1 MSRRPQKPNRR
12 ASSPQASAS
21 SPREFRLPENTTP
34 ALPAVEDFAGLD
46 MPAALLKTLTAQGVT
61 TPFPIQAAT
70 LPNSLA
76 GRDLLGRGRTGS
88 GKTLAFGLALLART
102 AGLRAEPKAPLALV
116 LVPTRELAQQ
126 VTDALTPYATAVNLR
141 LATVVGGLSITKQ
154 AGTLRRGAEVVVAT
168 PGRLN
173 DLVERGDCVLDQV
186 RITVLDEADQMTDMG
201 FLPQI
206 TKLIQHVRPDG
217 QRMLFSATL
226 DRNIDRLVQ
235 RFLTDPVVHSV
246 DPSAGAV
253 TTMEHHVLHVQ
264 DETDKKAVT
273 TRIAARDGRVI
284 LFLDTKRSADRLA
297 KRLLAVG
304 VRAAALHGGRSQPQR
319 NRTLEQFKNG
329 QVTALVATNVAAR
342 GIHVDDLDLV
352 VNVDPPTDHKD
363 YLHRGGRT
371 ARAGGSGSVV
381 TLVLPDQKRDVTRLM
396 SDAGIRPRTARITSS
411 DAELTTITGA
421 REPSGVAVTIE
432 VPSRRRRPARR
443 PAPSAAGAP
452 ADAAETAAGQYG
464 DRCGSPYGE
473 PGLDRRAAAGTT
485 ASDSTSASGGR
496 GAARRA
502 GSGGA
507 TGGAVGAGGRSA
519 DRQSAAGA
527 ATRAASG
534 KVARGSGRRTAAGGA
549 TGGAAGTGGRGSGSR
564 GGRRAPP
571 RDALPLNAAGGHL
584 TTVAGRADTCA
595 GSAPVTVAGVG
606 RICRS
611 DVVFG
616 PGTELLGPPGRPG
629 RVLSR

>member
-12 ASSPQASAS
+12 ASSPPPSAS
-21 SPREFRLPENTTP
+21 SPREFRLPQSTTP

-46 MPAALLKTLTAQGVT
+46 MPAGLLKTLTAQGVT

-154 AGTLRRGAEVVVAT
+154 AGALRRGAEVLVAT

-173 DLVERGDCVLDQV
+173 DLVARGDCALGDV

-206 TKLIQHVRPDG
+206 TKLIQQVRPDG

-235 RFLTDPVVHSV
+235 KFLTDPVVHSV

-253 TTMEHHVLHVQ
+253 TTMEHHVLHVL

-284 LFLDTKRSADRLA
+284 LFLDTKRSADRLT

-319 NRTLEQFKNG
+319 NRTLEQFKSG

-342 GIHVDDLDLV
+342 GIHIDDLDLV

-381 TLVLPDQKRDVTRLM
+381 TLVLPAQKRDVTRLM

-411 DAELTTITGA
+411 DAELATITGA
-421 REPSGVAVTIE
+421 REPSGVPVTIE
-432 VPSRRRRPARR
+432 VPQPATPTASRADQKTGTKPGRRSGRRRRNGGGPG
-443 PAPSAAGAP
+443 AATGA
-452 ADAAETAAGQYG
+452 ATRTESQ
-464 DRCGSPYGE
+464 GS
-473 PGLDRRAAAGTT
+473 DRRAAAKAT
-485 ASDSTSASGGR
+485 ASGSTSATGGR
-496 GAARRA
+496 GSARRA

-507 TGGAVGAGGRSA
+507 TGRAVGAGRRSS
-519 DRQSAAGA
+519 DR
-527 ATRAASG
+527 
-534 KVARGSGRRTAAGGA
+534 
-549 TGGAAGTGGRGSGSR
+549 R
-564 GGRRAPP
+564 GGRRAS
-571 RDALPLNAAGGHL
+571 AASGNA
-584 TTVAGRADTCA
+584 
-595 GSAPVTVAGVG
+595 
-606 RICRS
+606 
-611 DVVFG
+611 G
-616 PGTELLGPPGRPG
+616 PGDDF
-629 RVLSR
+629 S

>member
-1 MSRRPQKPNRR
+1 MSRRPQKPNHRR
-12 ASSPQASAS
+12 AASPRSSVPV
-21 SPREFRLPENTTP
+21 PREFRLPESTTP
-34 ALPAVEDFAGLD
+34 ALPAVEDFTALD
-46 MPAALLKTLTAQGVT
+46 MPAGLLKTLAEQGVT

-126 VTDALTPYATAVNLR
+126 VADALTPYATAVNLR

-154 AGTLRRGAEVVVAT
+154 AGALRRGAEVVVAT

-173 DLVERGDCVLDQV
+173 DLVERGDCVLDGV

-206 TKLIQHVRPDG
+206 TKLIQQVRPDG

-235 RFLTDPVVHSV
+235 RFLTDPVAHSV

-253 TTMEHHVLHVQ
+253 TTMEHHVLHIQ

-342 GIHVDDLDLV
+342 GIHIDDLDLV

-396 SDAGIRPRTARITSS
+396 SDAGIRPRTASIKSS
-411 DAELTTITGA
+411 DVELATLTGA

-432 VPSRRRRPARR
+432 VPQPTTPTASRPDREAGTGPGRRSGRRRRNGGGTGPATGAATGTGGRERR
-443 PAPSAAGAP
+443 APAGAAAAGA
-452 ADAAETAAGQYG
+452 AGG
-464 DRCGSPYGE
+464 
-473 PGLDRRAAAGTT
+473 
-485 ASDSTSASGGR
+485 TSASGGR
-496 GAARRA
+496 GTARRA
-502 GSGGA
+502 GAGGA
-507 TGGAVGAGGRSA
+507 KGGAV
-519 DRQSAAGA
+519 
-527 ATRAASG
+527 
-534 KVARGSGRRTAAGGA
+534 
-549 TGGAAGTGGRGSGSR
+549 GTGGRGSDRRAATGSASGQAVRGSGRRPAAGGATRGSAGTGSR
-564 GGRRAPP
+564 GSSGTGGR
-571 RDALPLNAAGGHL
+571 
-584 TTVAGRADTCA
+584 
-595 GSAPVTVAGVG
+595 GSAGTGSRGSSGTGSRGSSGTGG
-606 RICRS
+606 RGS
-611 DVVFG
+611 DRRG
-616 PGTELLGPPGRPG
+616 DRRGSATQ
-629 RVLSR
+629 

>member
-1 MSRRPQKPNRR
+1 MPRRSQKPNRGSSSSR
-12 ASSPQASAS
+12 PTSSPQA
-21 SPREFRLPENTTP
+21 PQEFRLPESTTP
-34 ALPAVEDFAGLD
+34 ALPAVAEFADLD

-61 TPFPIQAAT
+61 TPFPIQGAT

-102 AGLRAEPKAPLALV
+102 AGLRAEPKAPLSLI

-154 AGTLRRGAEVVVAT
+154 AATLRRGAEVLVAS

-173 DLVERGDCVLDQV
+173 DLVERGDCVLSDV

-206 TKLIQHVRPDG
+206 TRLIQQVRPDG

-226 DRNIDRLVQ
+226 DKNIDRLVQ

-253 TTMEHHVLHVQ
+253 TTMEHHVLHLQ

-297 KRLLAVG
+297 KRLLSVG

-319 NRTLEQFKNG
+319 NRALDQFKTG
-329 QVTALVATNVAAR
+329 EITALVATNVAAR
-342 GIHVDDLDLV
+342 GIHIDDLDLV

-381 TLVLPDQKRDVTRLM
+381 TLVLPEQKREVNQLM
-396 SDAGIRPRTARITSS
+396 SAAGIRPKTARVTSS
-411 DAELTTITGA
+411 APELVTITGA
-421 REPSGVAVTIE
+421 REPSGVAIVVAAPEPT
-432 VPSRRRRPARR
+432 PPKASRPARRSGAGSDGGGRSGRRRRPGGAAAEATGGQGRKPEGR
-443 PAPSAAGAP
+443 SKPGASAASGG
-452 ADAAETAAGQYG
+452 T
-464 DRCGSPYGE
+464 GS
-473 PGLDRRAAAGTT
+473 
-485 ASDSTSASGGR
+485 SGGR
-496 GAARRA
+496 GTGRRTSA
-502 GSGGA
+502 EGVKGGGA
-507 TGGAVGAGGRSA
+507 
-519 DRQSAAGA
+519 
-527 ATRAASG
+527 
-534 KVARGSGRRTAAGGA
+534 SGRRTAAGGA
-549 TGGAAGTGGRGSGSR
+549 APGKGAAARGNGRRAPGERAAGTGGSDRR
-564 GGRRAPP
+564 GGRRP
-571 RDALPLNAAGGHL
+571 AA
-584 TTVAGRADTCA
+584 
-595 GSAPVTVAGVG
+595 S
-606 RICRS
+606 
-611 DVVFG
+611 
-616 PGTELLGPPGRPG
+616 
-629 RVLSR
+629 